1 MLCINDICVFF
12 SGGVILRKKSK
23 KLKKMLNIWSFQ
35 KKVVPLHPNFRLR
48 EHAHCVARYLLGRYS
63 ALFG

>member
-1 MLCINDICVFF
+1 MIYVYFF
-12 SGGVILRKKSK
+12 FGGVILRKKSK

-35 KKVVPLHPNFRLR
+35 KKVLPLRPNFRLR